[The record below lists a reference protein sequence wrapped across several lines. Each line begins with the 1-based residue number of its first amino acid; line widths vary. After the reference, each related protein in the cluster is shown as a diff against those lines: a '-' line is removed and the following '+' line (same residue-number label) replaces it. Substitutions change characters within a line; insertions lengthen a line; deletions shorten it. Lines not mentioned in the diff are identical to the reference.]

1 GESPFLRGVNY
12 RKLLEKYGSL
22 ISLLLL
28 TPLVFLL
35 LGFIISNSPN
45 YRPSFIQHYNERTNE
60 WLKQR
65 SLFLSQS
72 FWVND
77 TQMKK
82 KEESNGPYFPV
93 SDTCNRTNDPPSGC
107 LYSPTSFFLTPISFS
122 SDEFVFTLYSRKNE
136 SVFEDHINRVY
147 QVFMTK
153 AELRCSTIPEC
164 VEICGQKGGT
174 WNTKAASCNITMFL
188 HRVCYRVKQEAGLI
202 SLDTSDLVNPKAV
215 GCFSS
220 SAWSPYIYRPT
231 PPKSTVFLAIRLN
244 VDPVV
249 SSSLFTQGCSDR
261 HLKNA
266 TDAAC
271 FGTSHEEQLIISNT
285 FFVISVCVLGLE
297 ILCVG
302 LVCVVWVGK
311 KRHVSPSRIMSPSYE
326 QIFTPLTYAQFHPV
340 DLPDELAGL
349 GTKGLQERIAVN
361 GTLRVQKPSFADSLP
376 GPVEILN

>member
-1 GESPFLRGVNY
+1 
-12 RKLLEKYGSL
+12 
-22 ISLLLL
+22 
-28 TPLVFLL
+28 
-35 LGFIISNSPN
+35 
-45 YRPSFIQHYNERTNE
+45 
-60 WLKQR
+60 
-65 SLFLSQS
+65 
-72 FWVND
+72 
-77 TQMKK
+77 MKK

-188 HRVCYRVKQEAGLI
+188 HRVCYRVKQEVGLI

-231 PPKSTVFLAIRLN
+231 PPKSTVFLAVGIPCR
-244 VDPVV
+244 VD
-249 SSSLFTQGCSDR
+249 
-261 HLKNA
+261 A
-266 TDAAC
+266 
-271 FGTSHEEQLIISNT
+271 
-285 FFVISVCVLGLE
+285 
-297 ILCVG
+297 
-302 LVCVVWVGK
+302 
-311 KRHVSPSRIMSPSYE
+311 
-326 QIFTPLTYAQFHPV
+326 
-340 DLPDELAGL
+340 
-349 GTKGLQERIAVN
+349 
-361 GTLRVQKPSFADSLP
+361 
-376 GPVEILN
+376 